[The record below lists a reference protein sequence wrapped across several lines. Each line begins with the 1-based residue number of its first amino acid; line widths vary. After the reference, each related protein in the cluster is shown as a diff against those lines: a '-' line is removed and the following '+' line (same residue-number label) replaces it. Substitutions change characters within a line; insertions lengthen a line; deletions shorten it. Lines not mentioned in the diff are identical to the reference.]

1 MFLCPWGKY
10 ISSLALSGCRPHA
23 APSSCSLQPFVSLSP
38 PPPSLRTRQPDSESP
53 KTKAEHTWKSSGL
66 SVSQKDLD
74 AYLFSKYFCLQR
86 LKSSSNFDSRFP
98 RAGQG
103 RGRRYQRKGEQEVK
117 KPQVST
123 GAGALCPPTP
133 LGVPEV
139 HPAPSGPHCQLGRAS
154 SGTCRCRAGWRVPQ
168 HSFQASSDWL

>member
-1 MFLCPWGKY
+1 MGTTKGTRATTDRSQGKW
-10 ISSLALSGCRPHA
+10 LRWALPPRLTQG
-23 APSSCSLQPFVSLSP
+23 QP
-38 PPPSLRTRQPDSESP
+38 
-53 KTKAEHTWKSSGL
+53 KGKAEIPVVTRE
-66 SVSQKDLD
+66 
-74 AYLFSKYFCLQR
+74 CR
-86 LKSSSNFDSRFP
+86 RTNFDSRFP

-139 HPAPSGPHCQLGRAS
+139 HPAPSGPHCQLGRVKGLPAS
-154 SGTCRCRAGWRVPQ
+154 SPTPCLLYSIRPCFYHQSHPQ
-168 HSFQASSDWL
+168 LGIVFALAPSLHSF